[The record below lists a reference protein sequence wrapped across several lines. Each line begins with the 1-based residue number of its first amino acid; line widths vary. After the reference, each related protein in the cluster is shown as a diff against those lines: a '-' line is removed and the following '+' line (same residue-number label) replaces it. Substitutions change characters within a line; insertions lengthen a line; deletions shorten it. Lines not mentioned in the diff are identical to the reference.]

1 MPRRRPDRDGRRERA
16 TVRRVST
23 GQWLIYTVET
33 TPAGTRGP
41 FGPITADDEQA
52 AIAKA
57 SSMLNGLGL
66 TVASVHPAPEEGTD
80 GAGESAD
87 G

>member
-1 MPRRRPDRDGRRERA
+1 MPR
-16 TVRRVST
+16 VSS

-41 FGPITADDEQA
+41 FGPITAGDEQS

-66 TVASVHPAPEEGTD
+66 TVASVHPAPAD
-80 GAGESAD
+80 GAGDAD
-87 G
+87 APPAE

>member
-1 MPRRRPDRDGRRERA
+1 M
-16 TVRRVST
+16 SS

-57 SSMLNGLGL
+57 SGMLSGLGL
-66 TVASVHPAPEEGTD
+66 TVASVHPAP
-80 GAGESAD
+80 AD
-87 G
+87 GSDDVNAGAPPSP

>member
-1 MPRRRPDRDGRRERA
+1 M
-16 TVRRVST
+16 SS

-66 TVASVHPAPEEGTD
+66 TVASVHPAP
-80 GAGESAD
+80 AD
-87 G
+87 GSDDAGAPPSA

>member
-1 MPRRRPDRDGRRERA
+1 MSSD
-16 TVRRVST
+16 
-23 GQWLIYTVET
+23 QWLIYTVET

-66 TVASVHPAPEEGTD
+66 TVASVHPAPAE
-80 GAGESAD
+80 GAGDAGD
-87 G
+87 PGPPPAA

>member
-1 MPRRRPDRDGRRERA
+1 M
-16 TVRRVST
+16 SS

-66 TVASVHPAPEEGTD
+66 TVASVHPAPAG
-80 GAGESAD
+80 GADDAGDPPSA
-87 G
+87 